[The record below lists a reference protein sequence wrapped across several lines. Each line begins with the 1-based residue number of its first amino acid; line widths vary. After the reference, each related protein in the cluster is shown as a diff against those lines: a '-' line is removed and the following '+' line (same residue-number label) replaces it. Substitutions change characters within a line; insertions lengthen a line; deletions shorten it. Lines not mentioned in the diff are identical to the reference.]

1 MIKKKLFANL
11 LFLINFFT
19 FLDILLFC
27 YCYDDLIYYYNLFWL
42 LLTYTNFVSQTF
54 FLLKKEL
61 SSLKF
66 VSDEIYILNLFDKK

>member
-11 LFLINFFT
+11 LFLIKIFT